1 MVSFEQKMN
10 DLGKKGVPFL
20 FVLDFDLKNHFVVPL
35 NEINAGEVLYDV
47 NGFTNTEKIKTEKP
61 AGKIKIT
68 PVAKERYCKAFEKV
82 QEGISHGDSF
92 LLNLTMPAKIEINL
106 SLKEVFYLSKAKYKL
121 YFKDIFTVFSP
132 EPFVKI
138 ENGKIRSFPM
148 KGTMDS
154 SIPNAEEKLLSDEK
168 ELAEHYTIVDLIR
181 NDLNIVSENVQV
193 KKFRYLE
200 KIKTHY
206 GELLQMSS
214 EITGDLPPDYKDKL
228 GTIFRKMLPAGS
240 ISGAPKKK
248 TLEIIKK
255 TEQYERGFYTG
266 VFGIFDGKNV
276 DSGVMIRYLE
286 KSETGFIYKSGG
298 GITANSNCDEEYIEL
313 IKKIYVPFT

>member
-47 NGFTNTEKIKTEKP
+47 NGFTNAEKIKTEKP
-61 AGKIKIT
+61 VGKIKIT

-82 QEGISHGDSF
+82 QEGIRHGDSF

-154 SIPNAEEKLLSDEK
+154 SVPNAEEKLLSDEK

-214 EITGDLPPDYKDKL
+214 EITGNLPQDYKDKL

-255 TEQYERGFYTG
+255 TELYDRGFYTG
-266 VFGIFDGKNV
+266 VFGIFDGKNI